1 MFTGRSLLCSYRFL
15 IAIIAF
21 FAYAAQYTQKINMS
35 VAIVCMVNNTA
46 LKLQDPKLNF
56 SSVEI
61 IENQTQ
67 SSECGG
73 YESSANKTSL
83 VINFAQHLKIT
94 FVIIKFY
101 YKRMDLFCGLKSSKV
116 PYYPRIFLDT

>member
-1 MFTGRSLLCSYRFL
+1 MLTGRSLLCSYRFL
-15 IAIIAF
+15 IAIVAF

-46 LKLQDPKLNF
+46 LKLQDPNLNL
-56 SSVEI
+56 SSTEIVE
-61 IENQTQ
+61 NTTQ

-83 VINFAQHLKIT
+83 VINYVFRLLKIMHNLVS
-94 FVIIKFY
+94 F
-101 YKRMDLFCGLKSSKV
+101 
-116 PYYPRIFLDT
+116 